1 MFNDNGSAI
10 WDCITKVK
18 IISCTMSI
26 RRTKC
31 HESIAKVPEC
41 KDGEV
46 SHIGNWPDDIDK
58 KNVKFLGML
67 ESKYIADALKRNH
80 VFLHPAIKAP
90 CANVIFESIC
100 CGLLVVYNKKVIAI
114 TELCEATSRNRI
126 CSTRFKKIPLDV

>member
-10 WDCITKVK
+10 WDGITKVK

-26 RRTKC
+26 RRTKR

-41 KDGEV
+41 KDVEV

-67 ESKYIADALKRNH
+67 ESKYIADALKPSH

-90 CANVIFESIC
+90 AQMLFLRRFAVVC
-100 CGLLVVYNKKVIAI
+100 LLFIIRK
-114 TELCEATSRNRI
+114 
-126 CSTRFKKIPLDV
+126 